1 MTFCNTLRLRAI
13 VISINISMGIAML
26 LSGTSVVL
34 AKSNDTHLNTASADV
49 MVLPEDKV
57 VPSIDHLENV
67 QTYQSAGDIT
77 LTLDA
82 CGGKTDWNILHFLV
96 ANDIPA
102 TIFVTAKWIDGN
114 AQAVSYLK
122 EHSDIF
128 QIENHGKEHREA
140 VYRTVGAYRLPA
152 TQDDAGLE
160 TEVQGGES
168 AIEKNFGIKAQWYRD
183 AGALYDN
190 TSINWLNHHHWH
202 IAGYS
207 VAGDEGATASTSRI
221 IHILSQVKPGDV
233 ILMHM
238 NKPQGHTYDGMKVGI
253 LALKDK
259 GMHFTWL
266 DKSETISQ
274 NTSNVLAK

>member
-1 MTFCNTLRLRAI
+1 MKSLPFCIRVSALGVALLYSLSCMANSNNSNTNNSDTTTSSSHT
-13 VISINISMGIAML
+13 VTSI
-26 LSGTSVVL
+26 
-34 AKSNDTHLNTASADV
+34 
-49 MVLPEDKV
+49 LPQNKI
-57 VPSIDHLENV
+57 VPSIEHLDNV
-67 QTYQSAGDIT
+67 QTHQSENDIT

-96 ANDIPA
+96 DNHIPA
-102 TIFVTAKWIDGN
+102 TIFVTEKWIDGN

-122 EHSDIF
+122 EHKDIF

-140 VYRTVGAYRLPA
+140 VYRPVGAYHLPA
-152 TQDDAGLE
+152 TENDQGMQ
-160 TEVQGGES
+160 TEVQGGED

-183 AGALYDN
+183 AGALYDSS
-190 TSINWLNHHHWH
+190 SINWLNEHHWH

-221 IHILSQVKPGDV
+221 LHLLSQVKPGDV

-238 NKPQGHTYDGMKVGI
+238 NKPQGHTYEGMKTGI

-266 DKSETISQ
+266 DKSAS
-274 NTSNVLAK
+274 